1 MHTRQELHTKLYPQP
16 SKVTRVTNPSE
27 ISLFVNRPMNRGEKN
42 SSQKRCM
49 SNKYFWMY
57 PASFASRE
65 MQIKTTF
72 KFLLILVRVAFKKHM
87 TVNAGEEVRTY
98 YCFFTVGES
107 IEQWGYSKRFKTIRH
122 RCTMLSSYTTAGYIT
137 NRLNNLL
144 QRYLN
149 IHIYCCCFH
158 SSKGMELG

>member
-1 MHTRQELHTKLYPQP
+1 MHTRQELHTELYLQP
-16 SKVTRVTNPSE
+16 SKVTNSSE
-27 ISLFVNRPMNRGEKN
+27 ISLFVNRPMNQGEKN
-42 SSQKRCM
+42 SSQKKRCM
-49 SNKYFWMY
+49 SNKYFWTY

-72 KFLLILVRVAFKKHM
+72 KFHLILVRMAFKKHM

-107 IEQWGYSKRFKTIRH
+107 IEQWGCSKGFQTIRH
-122 RCTMLSSYTTAGYIT
+122 RCTMLSSNITAGYIT
-137 NRLNNLL
+137 NRLNKLL

-158 SSKGMELG
+158 NSKGMELG